1 MLQLLLVDDDP
12 LNRRVIGAMLA
23 TVGDKV
29 TEAAD
34 ARAAL
39 SLIEAQDLTGGGDH
53 WQVIVVSKAFEGKG
67 LIEQHRMVNE
77 ALKEPIG
84 DQRIHALALKT
95 FSPAQW
101 DKLGA

>member
-1 MLQLLLVDDDP
+1 MITPDEIKATLAKAIPVSLVE
-12 LNRRVIGAMLA
+12 
-23 TVGDKV
+23 T
-29 TEAAD
+29 
-34 ARAAL
+34 
-39 SLIEAQDLTGGGDH
+39 QDLTGGGDH
-53 WQVIVVSKAFEGKG
+53 WQVVIVSSAFEGKG

-77 ALKEPIG
+77 ALKEPLA